1 MACRDFCKVRW
12 GYKKKDS
19 SSVMAS
25 TPQNG
30 EALWHARRKAW
41 REARPQQPPV
51 TSSQSLSAWLNE
63 NIQDRK
69 QHLGIYNSLVVSR
82 KPLNKPIPLSFI
94 VRLNES
100 KLLKAIG
107 LSIHLYC
114 RSKSLWKDG
123 KRTEHGP
130 KAWRHPEQPM
140 QPAFNNIFDLSNAF
154 CRFSSYLYCTV
165 FADIHQRSNC
175 PDILYYN
182 LH

>member
-1 MACRDFCKVRW
+1 
-12 GYKKKDS
+12 
-19 SSVMAS
+19 MAS

-94 VRLNES
+94 VKVLVE
-100 KLLKAIG
+100 G
-107 LSIHLYC
+107 
-114 RSKSLWKDG
+114 WKEDG
-123 KRTEHGP
+123 TWPEGMEAPRTTDATG
-130 KAWRHPEQPM
+130 
-140 QPAFNNIFDLSNAF
+140 F
-154 CRFSSYLYCTV
+154 
-165 FADIHQRSNC
+165 
-175 PDILYYN
+175 
-182 LH
+182 